1 MRNEITTGGALNVFF
16 SRLSGVPVQNS
27 ADHSLDLRP
36 FVSYGFNTAPPYSGT
51 IVYLTGDG
59 GLNGGDAGSLNYYA
73 QYYTQHGYQLVEVAW
88 GDYTTK
94 GTPWEEAWQR
104 RRLGPGGRAR
114 PEY

>member
-1 MRNEITTGGALNVFF
+1 MRLPRGGHSTFF
-16 SRLSGVPVQNS
+16 FRASRVSLCKT
-27 ADHSLDLRP
+27 HSLDLRP

-94 GTPWEEAWQR
+94 GTPWEEAWHR